1 MEFERV
7 QASLRLA
14 CANRKP
20 NGPSDAP
27 ASLCPFSN
35 ARCSVARKPTTA
47 SQRQLLEST
56 LSALATLITDLAPQ
70 AQVEMRFEQ
79 YEDAGAHVYV
89 HPPRDMPAEGVER
102 LELTIGE
109 RCNELLPE
117 TGLFIVSA
125 VSGWWQ
131 CRVTDIAW
139 VLRTAR
145 QAFERLSQ
153 RGRLNILT
161 TRVPRRSMVE
171 H

>member
-1 MEFERV
+1 M
-7 QASLRLA
+7 
-14 CANRKP
+14 
-20 NGPSDAP
+20 
-27 ASLCPFSN
+27 
-35 ARCSVARKPTTA
+35 ARKHTTA

-109 RCNELLPE
+109 RCNELLLE

-125 VSGWWQ
+125 VSG
-131 CRVTDIAW
+131 
-139 VLRTAR
+139 
-145 QAFERLSQ
+145 
-153 RGRLNILT
+153 
-161 TRVPRRSMVE
+161 
-171 H
+171 